1 MNGRPREE
9 DDDRPTMVAKD
20 DDLEV
25 FDDVEM
31 QKLVDR
37 TWRISRDDNI
47 PPFRYTS
54 TMVYI

>member
-1 MNGRPREE
+1 MNGRPTEE

-37 TWRISRDDNI
+37 TRRISRDDNMS
-47 PPFRYTS
+47 PFRY
-54 TMVYI
+54 M